1 MTAFEREADK
11 ETPSG
16 TLDTPLHRGL
26 ERAQLREK
34 ILIVVTELRRLDDV
48 LTKKS
53 GKLLQEGKADAIA
66 IRALPGWRD
75 ALSKSWMRVFK
86 RHDAVYDEM
95 GACFEARFR
104 PDALLLVD
112 EVVRQLGDVE
122 PPRPSPAFLGHQA
135 YPEVE
140 RQFKVSRGYWLI
152 RQGFKSEGSIASP
165 SQLSYVADYLQ
176 TLADR
181 LG

>member
-1 MTAFEREADK
+1 M
-11 ETPSG
+11 
-16 TLDTPLHRGL
+16 

-95 GACFEARFR
+95 GACFEYR
-104 PDALLLVD
+104 
-112 EVVRQLGDVE
+112 
-122 PPRPSPAFLGHQA
+122 
-135 YPEVE
+135 
-140 RQFKVSRGYWLI
+140 
-152 RQGFKSEGSIASP
+152 
-165 SQLSYVADYLQ
+165 
-176 TLADR
+176 
-181 LG
+181 